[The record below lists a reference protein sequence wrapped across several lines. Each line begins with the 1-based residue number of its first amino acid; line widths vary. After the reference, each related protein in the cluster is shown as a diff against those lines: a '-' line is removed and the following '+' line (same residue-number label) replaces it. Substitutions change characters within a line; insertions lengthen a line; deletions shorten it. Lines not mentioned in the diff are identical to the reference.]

1 MTYHISVLVR
11 TPIQKYSYMLMT
23 QKNIFIIIIIMQC
36 LTCHVLVIRMMNRR
50 RFIRNQSDQ
59 QKLQSILNLIK
70 KWSDEWLVRLNIDK
84 CKSVSY
90 CMKQSTDTDYGYHI
104 MDRNQLFPLESW
116 ESKIYGWSW
125 GLFWRQS
132 HLQGSYLRK
141 KLTKLTVS

>member
-84 CKSVSY
+84 CKSASY
-90 CMKQSTDTDYGYHI
+90 CMKQSTDTDYRYHI

-125 GLFWRQS
+125 GLFWQQS